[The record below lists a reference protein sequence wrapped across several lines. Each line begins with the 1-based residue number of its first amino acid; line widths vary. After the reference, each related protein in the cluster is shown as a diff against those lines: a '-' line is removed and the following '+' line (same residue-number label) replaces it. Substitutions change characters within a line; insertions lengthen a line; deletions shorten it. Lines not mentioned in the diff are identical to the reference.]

1 MSVSKTV
8 ELAEL
13 VVIST
18 LNASSAA
25 VLTPEKADIQKGNGR
40 DPENIG
46 TTVAI
51 MRIIGLIP
59 W

>member
-1 MSVSKTV
+1 
-8 ELAEL
+8 LAEL

-18 LNASSAA
+18 LKASSAA